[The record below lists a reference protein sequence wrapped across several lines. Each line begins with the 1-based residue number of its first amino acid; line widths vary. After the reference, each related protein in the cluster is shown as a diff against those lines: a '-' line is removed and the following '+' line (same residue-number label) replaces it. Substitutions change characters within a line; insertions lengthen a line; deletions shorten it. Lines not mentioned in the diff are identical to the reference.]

1 MAKKINS
8 IQQKQPNSM
17 AVILKQFNLV
27 LEVKKMLR
35 AKEIVFS
42 EAAKTSWW
50 GGPTLVKLEL
60 EIL

>member
-1 MAKKINS
+1 
-8 IQQKQPNSM
+8 M

-35 AKEIVFS
+35 AKEIVLS